1 MRILLKSLIV
11 GTCSVLLCCAAVAA
25 QQDIAAQV
33 AKLDQFIE
41 NARQTWKVPGLSVGI
56 VHDGKIVL
64 NKGYGIRRDGSNDL
78 VTSDTLFAIASNT
91 KAFTTAALSILVER
105 GKLNWDDR
113 VRQHLPYFE
122 LYDSFVSDEMRVRDL
137 VCHRSGLGTFSGDLL
152 WYGTPYSSEE
162 IVRRARFLKPEGRF
176 RDHYGYSN
184 LMFIAAGEVIA
195 KVSGKPWSEFVRDE
209 LLLPLGMNRTK
220 WSIDQISPTDDAATP
235 HKTLAEG
242 NHTIAWSKWDSMM
255 AAGGLISSSTDMSQ
269 WIKLQLRQGE
279 LDPKGRLFS
288 QQSSNEMWAAH
299 TIIPIGEGS
308 RRMFPGTH
316 FRAYGLG
323 WALMDQHGKKI
334 VSHGGGYDG
343 MYSCVMMVPEAKL
356 GVVIL
361 TNSMTSLPN
370 AIAYQVVE
378 EFISPGSTRDFS
390 QEYMANFLKD
400 RKEFDERISKS
411 TTVKQAGTSP
421 SHALSA
427 YIGKYRDAMY
437 GDAEVLLVG
446 DRLQLKLLPNPDLV
460 ADLSHMH
467 FDTFQIQWQKELAW
481 FGSGAC
487 QFELD
492 IDGSVK
498 SFRLDV
504 PNDDLWFYEL
514 HFERVPAEVA
524 TK

>member
-1 MRILLKSLIV
+1 MRLLLMKFLV
-11 GTCSVLLCCAAVAA
+11 GLGFLLLASSACKA
-25 QQDIAAQV
+25 QQDVASQV

-41 NARQTWKVPGLSVGI
+41 NARQTWKVPGLSVAI
-56 VHDGKIVL
+56 IHDDKVVL
-64 NKGYGIRRDGSNDL
+64 NKGYGVRREGSSDP
-78 VTSDTLFAIASNT
+78 VTPETLFAIASNT
-91 KAFTTAALSILVER
+91 KAFTTAALAILVER

-122 LYDSFVSDEMRVRDL
+122 LYDAFVSDEMRVRDL

-152 WYGTPYSSEE
+152 WYGTPYTAEE

-184 LMFIAAGEVIA
+184 LMFIAAGEIIA

-242 NHTIAWSKWDSMM
+242 SHPIAWSKWDSMM
-255 AAGGLISSSTDMSQ
+255 AAGGLISSSEDMAR
-269 WIKLQLRQGE
+269 WIQLQLRQGE
-279 LDPKGRLFS
+279 LDSKGRLFC
-288 QQSSNEMWAAH
+288 QKSSEDMWAAQ
-299 TIIPIGEGS
+299 TIIPVGETS
-308 RRMFPGTH
+308 RRMFPSTH

-378 EFISPGSTRDFS
+378 GYLSPSSTRDFS
-390 QEYMANFLKD
+390 QEYLANFSKD
-400 RKEFDERISKS
+400 RIEFDERIAKS
-411 TTVKQAGTSP
+411 IEVKQVGTSP
-421 SHALSA
+421 SRALTS
-427 YIGKYRDAMY
+427 YVGKYRDAMY

-446 DRLQLKLLPNPDLV
+446 DRLQLKLLPNVDLV
-460 ADLSHMH
+460 ADLSHLH
-467 FDTFQIQWQKELAW
+467 YDTFQLHWQKELAW

-487 QFELD
+487 QFELNF
-492 IDGSVK
+492 DGSVR

-514 HFERVPAEVA
+514 HFERLPKEAA